1 MTGITDSAGGR
12 RYTPRMARHPCV
24 YILASQRSGILYI
37 GVTGNIAMR
46 IMLHKEGKG
55 SAFTRKYKVDRL
67 VWYEF
72 HQDFGF
78 AIEREKRLKNW
89 HRQWK
94 INLIE
99 RTNPDWDDLYETIQ
113 MWAPIG

>member
-24 YILASQRSGILYI
+24 YILASQRNGTLYI

-99 RTNPDWDDLYETIQ
+99 RTKPGWDDLYETIQ